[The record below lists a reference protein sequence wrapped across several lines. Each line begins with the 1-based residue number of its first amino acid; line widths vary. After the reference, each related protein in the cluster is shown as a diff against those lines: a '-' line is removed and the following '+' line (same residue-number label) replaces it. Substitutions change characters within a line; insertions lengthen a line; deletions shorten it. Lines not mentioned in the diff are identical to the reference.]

1 MKAITFSE
9 HGGPEVLRPA
19 TLPTPEV
26 AYGDVLV
33 RVRAVALNHLDIFVR
48 NGLPGLRL
56 EMPHVLG
63 SDIAGEVAA
72 LGEGVHGWA
81 VGDRV
86 IINPTLSCGA
96 CAQCL
101 RGQDNFCQ
109 QFGVIGEHV
118 RGGYAEYIAGP
129 ARNVYPLPAGL
140 SFAEAAAVPLV
151 FATAW
156 RMLVTQARVRPGEIV
171 LILGIGGGVSG
182 AALQIARLF
191 GAEVWVTSGS
201 DAKLERARELGATE
215 TFNYCTTDWGAEVW
229 KRSGKRGVDVVV
241 DSVGRATWPSSLRAL
256 CPGGRLVTC
265 GATTGPQGE
274 TNINLL
280 FWRQLQIYGSTMSTQ
295 GEFQDMLRHV
305 EAGRLRPVVDRVLPL
320 EEAQTAH
327 RALEEAD
334 QFGKIVLE
342 VP

>member
-1 MKAITFSE
+1 
-9 HGGPEVLRPA
+9 VLRPVA
-19 TLPTPEV
+19 LPTPEV
-26 AYGDVLV
+26 GYDDVLV

-48 NGLPGLRL
+48 RGLPGLRL
-56 EMPHVLG
+56 EMPHILG

-81 VGDRV
+81 VGDQV

-101 RGQDNFCQ
+101 RGEDNFCS
-109 QFGVIGEHV
+109 QFGVVGEHV
-118 RGGYAEYIAGP
+118 RGGYAEYIAVP

-156 RMLVTQARVRPGEIV
+156 RMIVTQAKVQPGEIV
-171 LILGIGGGVSG
+171 LILGIGGGVSS
-182 AALQIARLF
+182 AALQIAKLF

-201 DAKLERARELGATE
+201 DAKLEHARELGATE
-215 TFNYCTTDWGAEVW
+215 AFNYRTTNWGAEVW
-229 KRSGKRGVDVVV
+229 KQSGKRGVDVVV
-241 DSVGRATWPSSLRAL
+241 DSVGQATWPTSLRCL
-256 CPGGRLVTC
+256 RPGGRLVTC

-342 VP
+342 VS